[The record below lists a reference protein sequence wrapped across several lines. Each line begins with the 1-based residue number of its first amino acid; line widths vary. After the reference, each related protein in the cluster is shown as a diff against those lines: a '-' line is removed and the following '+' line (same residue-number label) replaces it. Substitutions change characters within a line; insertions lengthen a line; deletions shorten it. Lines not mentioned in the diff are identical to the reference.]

1 MKGRSLNILRNTATC
16 MKGYFVPISPVRTRT
31 GDALRCDLADEQT
44 VTGTTHILLPSW
56 SILYGLRER
65 QKERHKEEKEKKS
78 HEVWGR
84 PSGGGVD
91 FIFEDLLLLVSP
103 QLCFME

>member
-1 MKGRSLNILRNTATC
+1 MKGRYLNILRNTATC

-44 VTGTTHILLPSW
+44 VTGTAHILLPSW
-56 SILYGLRER
+56 SILYGL
-65 QKERHKEEKEKKS
+65 KEREAEREAQRRKRGKKS

-84 PSGGGVD
+84 PSGRGRLH
-91 FIFEDLLLLVSP
+91 F
-103 QLCFME
+103 